1 MWGDPGQERKVYK
14 VRFWLSIRW
23 KTEMPL
29 SVKGLVYNKV
39 MHVRGQTGW
48 SHWKQL
54 KSNNLSHYAT

>member
-39 MHVRGQTGW
+39 MHVRGQTG
-48 SHWKQL
+48 
-54 KSNNLSHYAT
+54 